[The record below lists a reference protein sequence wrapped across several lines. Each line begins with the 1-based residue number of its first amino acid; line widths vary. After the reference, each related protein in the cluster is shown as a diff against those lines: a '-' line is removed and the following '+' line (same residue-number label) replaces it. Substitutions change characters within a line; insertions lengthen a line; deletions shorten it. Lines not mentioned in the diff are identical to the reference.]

1 MRRRASARGACRLLI
16 TCTATGAL
24 LTLAA
29 ARTAADARPDD
40 CERCIDAPCNNWEIG
55 MCCADINGDGVV
67 NDDDL
72 DLFMDALVGQACG
85 GQCGCVADLNRDGV
99 VDECDICIMQHEY
112 NTCEG
117 YSLLPLETWNPLCY
131 NPPGCDDPNCGNDP
145 DDPDSRCPVQTD
157 PNDPVTL
164 GALKAY
170 SFAGNNR
177 TFILVPPDP
186 TDADAFVLPNVGSA
200 RTYDVRVRLTSYRLN
215 LLTSLTVAEHVA
227 GGDGQR
233 RT

>member
-1 MRRRASARGACRLLI
+1 M
-16 TCTATGAL
+16 